1 MNEKVRFFD
10 LPVSVAPKGDP
21 CHFRL
26 EVTGADGTR
35 LVHDFLINATAG
47 CRLGDAKE
55 FGLGLQKLLRE
66 LKWGDDPKE
75 VFDRDVIYALASMPE
90 ALSRDSAMVIRD
102 RARGL
107 GATYTSIKVA
117 GEHDCERLMKV
128 LEKVSEQL
136 LQRKR
141 K

>member
-1 MNEKVRFFD
+1 MNERVKFSS
-10 LPVSVAPKGDP
+10 LLASGPKGDP

-35 LVHDFLINATAG
+35 LVHDFLINATAD
-47 CRLGDAKE
+47 RTRDKAKE
-55 FGLGLQKLLRE
+55 FGRELQKLLQALE
-66 LKWGDDPKE
+66 WGDDPKA
-75 VFDRDVIYALASMPE
+75 VFDRDVIYALASMLK

-102 RARGL
+102 RAPGL

-117 GEHDCERLMKV
+117 SERDCKRLMKA
-128 LEKVSEQL
+128 LKKVSKQL